1 MIETMTNRLTELFEK
16 KKENVLNIYFTAG
29 YPKLEDTV
37 TILKALEKAGV
48 DLIEIGMPYSDPIAD
63 GPVIQKSG
71 EQALINGMSIKK
83 LFAQLEG
90 IRKEV
95 SIPITLMGYVNPVLQ
110 YGMEPFLEKCGEL
123 GIDGLILPDL
133 PMQEYLDLYK
143 DSFEKNNVSN
153 VFLVTPQTDPERL
166 QWIDSNTNGFIYVV
180 STNSTTGNE
189 AKSKSTDDMVA
200 YFERIKA
207 SGLESPTLI
216 GFNIKDNATYT
227 NACKYANGAIIGS
240 AFIRALDETR
250 LEESIQEFVK
260 SIR

>member
-1 MIETMTNRLTELFEK
+1 MIATMTNRLTELFEQ

-110 YGMEPFLEKCGEL
+110 YGMEAFLAKCGEL

-153 VFLVTPQTDPERL
+153 VFLVTPQTDEERL
-166 QWIDSNTNGFIYVV
+166 KWIDSNTNGFIYVV

-189 AKSKSTDDMVA
+189 SKGKNTSEMQA
-200 YFERIKA
+200 YFERIKN
-207 SGLESPTLI
+207 SNLQSPTLI
-216 GFNIKDNATYT
+216 GFNIKDNASYS

-240 AFIRALDETR
+240 AFIRALDENR
-250 LEESIQEFVK
+250 LEESIEEFVK
-260 SIR
+260 GIR

>member
-1 MIETMTNRLTELFEK
+1 MIATMTNRLTELFDR

-37 TILKALEKAGV
+37 TILKALEKSGV

-71 EQALINGMSIKK
+71 EQALINGMTIKK

-95 SIPITLMGYVNPVLQ
+95 SIPITLMGYLNPVLQ
-110 YGMEPFLEKCGEL
+110 YGMEAFLTKCGEL

-153 VFLVTPQTDPERL
+153 VFLVTPQTDTERL

-189 AKSKSTDDMVA
+189 AKSTDDMLA

-240 AFIRALDETR
+240 AFIKALDETR
-250 LEESIQEFVK
+250 LEESIEAFVK